1 MATEGKCD
9 LIDILFYYILY
20 YSCYIQYR
28 DRSISG
34 GGPPINI
41 IRTPELSQGLS
52 ICPKSVLSGLP

>member
-9 LIDILFYYILY
+9 LIDILFYY

-28 DRSISG
+28 DQSISG

-52 ICPKSVLSGLP
+52 ICPKSVLPGLP